1 MSASERRT
9 LSSRIPEL
17 SSVVRQLECAGAG
30 SAIPLLHV
38 EFCDLDSR
46 RTSAGLRKFRAACK
60 QATAAALKAA
70 VGSIL
75 RQNDLV
81 AAGRGGQWF
90 IAVLIG
96 RDIRAKDA
104 GTIDA
109 DLGLAAERLRQNVQ
123 TALHALVAGNAAG
136 SRVAVRCGWNIF
148 EPASAADGDVREAL
162 RHAIRGAALVGR
174 VEERRALVLSAVTH
188 ELRTPLTS
196 IIGYTERLQS
206 DTTTS
211 KQRSHWLAIIAEEA
225 RRLHRL
231 TEGLIDVGAWSAGG
245 LHLRLVS
252 CALRPIADAALQTV
266 ADRASEKKVRL
277 TISGD
282 ARAQVDRDRV
292 LQILIN
298 VLDNALRHTPPGAR
312 IAVRLSRNGALAKV
326 EVCDGGPGFSN
337 ETRLAGA
344 TPFSAG
350 SNGKTGL
357 GLAIADVLVKAHGGR
372 LKLGAGNGNGGLVSV
387 TLPLEKGANRRVAG
401 ANTRL

>member
-9 LSSRIPEL
+9 LASRIPEL
-17 SSVVRQLECAGAG
+17 SSVARQLQRTRAG
-30 SAIPLLHV
+30 SAIPLLYV
-38 EFCDLDSR
+38 EFCNLDSR
-46 RTSAGLRKFRAACK
+46 RTSAGVRKFRAACK

-136 SRVAVRCGWNIF
+136 PRVAVRCGWNVF
-148 EPASAADGDVREAL
+148 EPASAADSDVREAL

-206 DTTTS
+206 GTTTLT
-211 KQRSHWLAIIAEEA
+211 QRAHWLAIIAEEA

-245 LHLRLVS
+245 LHLRLAR
-252 CALRPIADAALQTV
+252 CALRPIADAALKSL
-266 ADRASEKKVRL
+266 ADRARDKKVRL

-282 ARAQVDRDRV
+282 AIARVDRDRV

-298 VLDNALRHTPPGAR
+298 LLDNALRHTPPGAR
-312 IAVRLSRNGALAKV
+312 IGVRVSRNGALALI
-326 EVCDGGPGFSN
+326 EVRDGGPGFSS
-337 ETRLAGA
+337 EARSAGA

-372 LKLGAGNGNGGLVSV
+372 LKLGGSNGSGGLVSV
-387 TLPLEKGANRRVAG
+387 TLPLEKAANIRVAG